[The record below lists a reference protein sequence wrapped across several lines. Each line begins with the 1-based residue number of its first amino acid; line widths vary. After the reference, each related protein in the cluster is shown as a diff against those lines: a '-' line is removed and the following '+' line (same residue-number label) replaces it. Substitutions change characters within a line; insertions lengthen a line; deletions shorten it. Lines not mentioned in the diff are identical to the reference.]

1 MTAPTP
7 VPSIVS
13 ARRTRIGR
21 TDESAGQRPLPEET
35 PIAFTYARQT
45 QAVMLASPS
54 DLEDFAIGFSFTER
68 IVASPDEIEELEIV
82 GLPNGIELRMAL
94 AGDRATAI
102 EARRRHMAG
111 PAGCGL
117 CGIESLD
124 AAAAPPPFVRADL
137 KIDSA
142 DIFRALAALR
152 DHQPVNDETR
162 GVHAA
167 GFWSPAAN
175 RFLAVREDVGRHNAL
190 DKLIGALLRAKI
202 PPADGVVV
210 LTSRV
215 SIELVQKTAIFGCP
229 LLVAISV
236 PTALALRTAEAAN
249 ITLAA
254 IARDDSFEV
263 FTHPHRIRVAS
274 HVA

>member
-54 DLEDFAIGFSFTER
+54 HLEDIANGISITER
-68 IVASPDEIEELEIV
+68 IVATPDEIEELEIV
-82 GLPNGIELRMAL
+82 GLPNGIELRLAL

-202 PPADGVVV
+202 SPADGVVV